1 MANDTILGNRKF
13 YKIRSLASCFQ
24 SSSVVIN
31 NSSSICYNG
40 KLLTNKAEL
49 TSNGI
54 ENIDNNTIIFVTASA
69 KDSGKY
75 VCVKSYK
82 EGTFSQ
88 NEPINH
94 SQYILLDEGDTL
106 IWVKGDF
113 YSISSK
119 GVKDVKSEDK
129 TENGINEKNLIF
141 TFSDGNIK
149 KINLNDLINKYTGL
163 YPISVEYN
171 TISLQGITVDGINKN
186 IYEFENSVYSGDNE
200 KPVMHSHVEG
210 VGNTSTTS
218 YQHIQG
224 KYSEPD
230 NSSIFIIGGGDDTNN
245 RKNLLTVGFDGI
257 TRAEN
262 DVIVNDNKLSDIH
275 SVLNSDW
282 VIIGEQTKLN
292 SIFNNAFDVSFK

>member
-1 MANDTILGNRKF
+1 MVNDTILGNRKF

-75 VCVKSYK
+75 VRIKSYYT
-82 EGTFSQ
+82 GTIS
-88 NEPINH
+88 NEPIN
-94 SQYILLDEGDTL
+94 SNQYLLLNEGDTL

-113 YSISSK
+113 YSISSN

-129 TENGINEKNLIF
+129 TENGVNEKNLIF

-149 KINLNDLINKYTGL
+149 KINLNELLNKYTGL
-163 YPISVEYN
+163 YPISVEYD
-171 TISLQGITVDGINKN
+171 TISLQGITVDGVNKN
-186 IYEFENSVYSGDNE
+186 IYEFENSIYSSNTE

-210 VGNTSTTS
+210 VGNTSTAS

-292 SIFNNAFDVSFK
+292 SSFSKAFDPSFK

>member
-1 MANDTILGNRKF
+1 MANNTILGNRKF
-13 YKIRSLASCFQ
+13 YKIRSLVSCFQ

-31 NSSSICYNG
+31 NSSNICYNG
-40 KLLTNKAEL
+40 KLKTNKDEL
-49 TSNGI
+49 ILNGI
-54 ENIDNNTIIFVTASA
+54 ENIDNNTIIFITASSQ
-69 KDSGKY
+69 DSGRY
-75 VCVKSYK
+75 VCVKSYN
-82 EGTFSQ
+82 SQ
-88 NEPINH
+88 NEPIN
-94 SQYILLDEGDTL
+94 QYLLLNEGDTL

-119 GVKDVKSEDK
+119 SVKNVETEDR

-149 KINLNDLINKYTGL
+149 KVNLNELLNKYTGL
-163 YPISVEYN
+163 YPISIENN
-171 TISLQGITVDGINKN
+171 TISLQGITIDGINKN
-186 IYEFENSVYSGDNE
+186 IYEFENSVYSTDIEN
-200 KPVMHSHVEG
+200 PVMHSHVEG

-230 NSSIFIIGGGDDTNN
+230 NSSIFIIGGGDNTNN

-257 TRAEN
+257 IRVEN

-275 SVLNSDW
+275 NVLNSDW
-282 VIIGEQTKLN
+282 VVIGETEKKL
-292 SIFNNAFDVSFK
+292 SFSKAFDKSFK